1 MNYASTQLLSR
12 HILIQE
18 MDRYFALSILRSKHS
33 SLSTIQEAIS
43 NQYESSVIAK
53 FIVRFIAQ
61 DLKQFPHYVTKD
73 ITSFEFLT
81 KTHRQFRMCHSIF
94 SPVFCQILRNKL
106 TRVKEITI
114 NRKLFIKTIN
124 VVAVD
129 NLVCLQAIIPR
140 WVYLLPR

>member
-1 MNYASTQLLSR
+1 MHYASTQLLSR
-12 HILIQE
+12 HSLIQE

-43 NQYESSVIAK
+43 NQYESAVIAK
-53 FIVRFIAQ
+53 FTVRFIAW
-61 DLKQFPHYVTKD
+61 DLKQFPHFVTKY

-94 SPVFCQILRNKL
+94 SPAFPHILRNQL

-114 NRKLFIKTIN
+114 NQRVFIKSIN
-124 VVAVD
+124 VVAIGLWFLAD
-129 NLVCLQAIIPR
+129 ISWSTL
-140 WVYLLPR
+140 